1 MKRSTKLIL
10 GAFLLFCVTIWFPQ
24 LFGKIRWD
32 SDKNKAADF
41 ISGIWARSNKTL
53 KLMNHMSQDI
63 KYIKFTNGSEFNEV
77 TFIASDSIKVY
88 NPYPENFSMSIVQ
101 DTLLV
106 SLVPNVYKQTS
117 YYWIRPDVQLLFE
130 TCNAS
135 VNMRKTKKETSY
147 ATQKPILV
155 RQNSH
160 LQFFAGKDSTT
171 LHSDLN
177 LGIEASGKSF
187 IILYDFVINQLDVQ
201 LDNSQLSYGYVQI
214 NQINAQTKGKSLL
227 NSILKNKE
235 KNKIGQ
241 TNITSIN

>member
-24 LFGKIRWD
+24 LFGKIRWN
-32 SDKNKAADF
+32 SHNNKAADF
-41 ISGIWARSNKTL
+41 ISGMWASSNNTL
-53 KLMNHMSQDI
+53 KLMDQMPQNI
-63 KYIKFTNGSEFNEV
+63 RYIKFTNGSEFNEV
-77 TFIASDSIKVY
+77 TVIANDSIKVY
-88 NPYPENFSMSIVQ
+88 NPYPENFSMSVEQ

-117 YYWIRPDVQLLFE
+117 YFWIRPDVQLLFE

-135 VNMRKTKKETSY
+135 VNLGKAKKETSY

-160 LQFFAGKDSTT
+160 VQFFAGKDSTA
-171 LHSDLN
+171 LHPELN

-187 IILYDFVINQLDVQ
+187 VILYDFIINQLDAR
-201 LDNSQLSYGYVQI
+201 LDNSQLSYGYVHI
-214 NQINAQTKGKSLL
+214 NQINAQSKGRSLL
-227 NSILKNKE
+227 NSILKNNK

-241 TNITSIN
+241 TDITTIN